1 MVHALDAVAERD
13 PDRAALI
20 VDEQQLT
27 FGQYRQAVGGM
38 AGHLASHVGR
48 GDTVALVMGNS
59 IEMAVADLGAQ
70 AAGAQV
76 APLNP
81 NLNDRELT
89 PLFGDIAPSV
99 VLCAPEYAERITA
112 LAGRLGNARG
122 RDRRGRR
129 ARCLGVGRR
138 SDVPAAGRA
147 SRS

>member
-38 AGHLASHVGR
+38 AAHLASHVGR

-99 VLCAPEYAERITA
+99 VLCAPEHAERITA
-112 LAGRLGNARG
+112 LANRLGNARVEI
-122 RDRRGRR
+122 
-129 ARCLGVGRR
+129 VGEGGLDVWAWADDPTCRLPEELPR
-138 SDVPAAGRA
+138 S
-147 SRS
+147 